1 VDAASRLAALES
13 AGVDRVVLE
22 VADYAGRCL
31 NRLRLGRGAAVDLD
45 PQSLTHE
52 AVERFLDGRW
62 SWDQEKHPS
71 ISEFLKSRIS
81 SLISN
86 ALTSAEY
93 QQGREIPRRGDGAE
107 NLDAVTPRD
116 SQDPSLTDLHA
127 VTWRPDEVLLQRLD
141 EELADR
147 FWRDLEAAVRSVP
160 DTTMRSELEAVLV
173 AVYTS
178 RNYGEIAKATRLSP
192 DVVYRRF
199 YKLGGLAEKVATDLL
214 KRDSSAE
221 RG

>member
-1 VDAASRLAALES
+1 VDAAGRIAALES
-13 AGVDRVVLE
+13 AGVERVVLE

-31 NRLRLGRGAAVDLD
+31 NRLRLGRGAAVDLE
-45 PQSLTHE
+45 PEALTNE
-52 AVERFLDGRW
+52 AIERFLDGRW
-62 SWDQEKHPS
+62 SWDPEEQPF
-71 ISEFLKSRIS
+71 IAEFLRSRIR

-93 QQGREIPRRGDGAE
+93 QQGREIPRREDASE
-107 NLDAVTPRD
+107 NLDAVTPQD
-116 SQDPSLTDLHA
+116 PQDPSLMDLHI
-127 VTWRPDEVLLQRLD
+127 VTLGPDDVLLQRVD

-147 FWRDLEAAVRSVP
+147 FWRELEAVVRSVE

-173 AVYTS
+173 AVYAGKD
-178 RNYGEIAKATRLSP
+178 YGEIAEATGLSP

-199 YKLGGLAEKVATDLL
+199 YKLGTLAERVAKDLSQH
-214 KRDSSAE
+214 DSSAG